1 MPILNVQISLREV
14 GRIRCGDQVKA
25 GKGRAPRKLDR
36 FRFTSD
42 DAELL
47 SLIAYHYGGDVE
59 PWADAPSGEQ
69 LQVYC
74 TAERIPV
81 MVVPGLRPIT
91 QWWEA
96 WSGGGCLRRCDGQR
110 DVISG
115 KACPCDA
122 EDDRLCK
129 PTTRLHVV
137 LPEIPGLGTW
147 RLETHG
153 YYAAVELGGTMALVT
168 KLVAATGEVV
178 HGTLRLT
185 QRTQKVAGQPTRRF
199 AVPSLDVSLTIPEL
213 VERMALAEGAG
224 RLEDI
229 DASNAARVQALA
241 AGQPQQAARGFHSD
255 ADRAAAEDRGAAK
268 LGRKRT
274 PDMGPGRRSRVAEDE
289 APEDGFV
296 TAEYADHPL
305 DRGITE
311 DEMRQAFDSP
321 LSDRQLKAL
330 QTLFRMTGLEDRD
343 ERLLFSEGII
353 GHKLRSSKDLTSA
366 EAAQILDLLALVE
379 QGRAQ
384 YISDADGRIVGAVP
398 TDANLAIDALHGD
411 PVPHPDEI
419 ETE

>member
-1 MPILNVQISLREV
+1 VPILNVQISLREV
-14 GRIRCGDQVKA
+14 GRIRCGDQVKSGR
-25 GKGRAPRKLDR
+25 GKAPRKLDR

-47 SLIAYHYGGDVE
+47 GLIADRYGGDVE
-59 PWADAPSGEQ
+59 PWADAPNGEQ
-69 LQVYC
+69 LQVYV

-115 KACPCDA
+115 APCPCDA
-122 EDDRLCK
+122 EDERLCK

-178 HGTLRLT
+178 HGTLRLQ
-185 QRTQKVAGQPTRRF
+185 QRSQKVQGQPTRRF

-213 VERMALAEGAG
+213 VERMSLQEGST
-224 RLEDI
+224 RVI
-229 DASNAARVQALA
+229 DASNADRVKALA
-241 AGQPQQAARGFHSD
+241 AVHQHPSSAFPTDSD
-255 ADRAAAEDRGAAK
+255 REAAEQRGVRK
-268 LGRKRT
+268 LERKRT
-274 PDMGPGRRSRVAEDE
+274 PDMGPGRRRQEAAEAADVIDE
-289 APEDGFV
+289 ELV
-296 TAEYADHPL
+296 H
-305 DRGITE
+305 
-311 DEMRQAFDSP
+311 QAFDSP

-366 EAAQILDLLALVE
+366 EAAQILDLLTLVE

-384 YISDADGRIVGAVP
+384 YISDPDGRIVGAVP
-398 TDANLAIDALHGD
+398 VDADLAEPLHD
-411 PVPHPDEI
+411 LPVPHPDEL
-419 ETE
+419 EDEY

>member
-14 GRIRCGDQVKA
+14 GRIRCGDQVKSGR
-25 GKGRAPRKLDR
+25 GKAPRKLDR

-47 SLIAYHYGGDVE
+47 GLIADRYGGDVE
-59 PWADAPSGEQ
+59 PWTDAPTGEQ
-69 LQVYC
+69 LQVYT

-91 QWWEA
+91 QWWEQ
-96 WSGGGCLRRCDGQR
+96 WTGGGCTRRCDGVR
-110 DVISG
+110 EVLSG
-115 KACPCDA
+115 KPCPCDA
-122 EDDRLCK
+122 LDLQGEQHCK

-178 HGTLRLT
+178 HGTLRLQ
-185 QRTQKVAGQPTRRF
+185 QRSQKVQGQPTRRF

-213 VERMALAEGAG
+213 VERMGLQEGPSRAV
-224 RLEDI
+224 
-229 DASNAARVQALA
+229 DASNADRVRALA
-241 AGQPQQAARGFHSD
+241 AGHQTGATGFPT
-255 ADRAAAEDRGAAK
+255 ATERAAAEARGQRK
-268 LGRKRT
+268 LERKRT
-274 PDMGPGRRSRVAEDE
+274 PDMGPGRRGKLVQSDLTFDDEVRAEDI
-289 APEDGFV
+289 
-296 TAEYADHPL
+296 TA
-305 DRGITE
+305 
-311 DEMRQAFDSP
+311 AFDSP
-321 LSDRQLKAL
+321 LSERQLKAL
-330 QTLFRMTGLEDRD
+330 QTLFRMTGLHDRD

-353 GHKLRSSKDLTSA
+353 GHKLKSSKDLTSA

-384 YISDADGRIVGAVP
+384 YITDPDGRIVGAVP
-398 TDANLAIDALHGD
+398 VDTEGAGLAEDLHGD
-411 PVPHPDEI
+411 PVLHPDEMGN
-419 ETE
+419 E